1 MANNVAGLRSTNEGQ
16 SATSRKRGRLTV
28 NRETSSRVSLR
39 PTAAPV
45 DTFERVGQAPDVS
58 SNAERLSRALA
69 QLNPAIGRLAG
80 QYQQNKENEQM
91 EKLKFYTEQFMADK
105 ETGAVS
111 SSQVKE
117 MFPELVPTVAAR
129 IAQATGELEARRW
142 AQDKIQEVLE
152 NDELRLNT
160 QSRRAFLDG
169 IRQEALQ
176 MSGDNEFYGTGFMTQ
191 LDRSLNEFE
200 TTWMR
205 ETANYHEQ
213 LQTESFSNHV
223 AETLRSGGD
232 LLALDAQWKET
243 SSLSNRERNAV
254 VVETAINEAV
264 SSLNTGILDRLPTRF
279 LNAETKARV
288 ASAREKVES
297 AMYSRFVR
305 SKELDNYERSNRVRT
320 GKVNILTRMAQG
332 EEINP
337 SEFYNQPELFEYALR
352 LNNQPSLNST
362 VSVRNAEHLKAQILQ
377 AGTTGNFMD
386 AFKDDPN
393 FQLSVGGEE
402 DVSEDFLRDYIL
414 NRDDLNP
421 AEKQSLIEEVPMLMD
436 GVNFI
441 RNPDFT
447 THFNN
452 SIGNDL
458 EVFAKSVQG
467 QVLQQ
472 MGVNVQG
479 DVQTSYREH
488 LRQEV
493 MAYIEEK
500 NRMPR
505 GQDKLDILRRADE
518 AATRRLQFIQQNYRT
533 LLQEQSAQMAGS
545 PNRGGQMSRNRPPQR
560 DEQQEDSNDSFTLPN
575 GIQVKRV
582 E

>member
-16 SATSRKRGRLTV
+16 STTSRKRGRLTV

-45 DTFERVGQAPDVS
+45 DTYERVGQAPDVS

-69 QLNPAIGRLAG
+69 QINPTIGRLAG
-80 QYQQNKENEQM
+80 QYQANKENEQM

-105 ETGAVS
+105 EQGTVS

-129 IAQATGELEARRW
+129 IAQATGELEAKRW
-142 AQDKIQEVLE
+142 TQDRIQEVLE
-152 NDELRLNT
+152 NDEIRLNT
-160 QSRRAFLDG
+160 QSRRKYLDG

-176 MSGDNEFYGTGFMTQ
+176 MAGENEFYGTGFMTQ

-200 TTWMR
+200 TSWMR

-213 LQTESFSNHV
+213 IQTESFSNHV

-232 LLALDAQWKET
+232 LLTLDAQWKET

-254 VVETAINEAV
+254 IVETAINEAV
-264 SSLNTGILDRLPTRF
+264 SSLNTKVLDRLPERF
-279 LNAETKARV
+279 LNAESKARI
-288 ASAREKVES
+288 ASAKEKVES

-305 SKELDNYERSNRVRT
+305 SKELDNYERTNRIRT
-320 GKVNILTRMAQG
+320 GKIDILSRISQG

-337 SEFYNQPELFEYALR
+337 SEFYDRPELFEYALR
-352 LNNQPSLNST
+352 LNSQPSLNST

-377 AGTTGNFMD
+377 AGTTGQFME
-386 AFKDDPN
+386 AFKDDPD
-393 FQLSVGGEE
+393 FQLAVGDES

-447 THFNN
+447 THFSN
-452 SIGNDL
+452 SVGNDL

-467 QVLQQ
+467 QTLQQ

-479 DVQTSYREH
+479 DVQTAFREQ

-500 NRMPR
+500 NQLPR
-505 GQDKLDILRRADE
+505 GQAKLDILRRADD
-518 AATRRLQFIQQNYRT
+518 AAIRRLQFIQQNYRN
-533 LLQEQSAQMAGS
+533 LLQEQAAQMSGM
-545 PNRGGQMSRNRPPQR
+545 NTGGQMGRNRPTPK
-560 DEQQEDSNDSFTLPN
+560 DNSEGEDSFTLPN